1 MENQEQA
8 QPELNVSDLQNLRIL
23 LDVAVSR
30 GAFKA
35 PELSSVGAVFDR
47 LNSFL
52 NAVAP
57 PADAASTE
65 QQETE

>member
-57 PADAASTE
+57 TTESASTE
-65 QQETE
+65 QQDTE

>member
-57 PADAASTE
+57 TTDSASTE
-65 QQETE
+65 QQATE